1 MTSANRRR
9 LATAAT
15 FAVLTATAIGPVL
28 ASGKNDDGEDRG
40 TPMPLWW
47 AIVLFGV
54 VPLLVSAAISLIVL
68 LPDWAS
74 RAHAST
80 RGGYLDDPTLAD
92 RIALDRDSRAQI
104 GQ

>member
-1 MTSANRRR
+1 M
-9 LATAAT
+9 
-15 FAVLTATAIGPVL
+15 LTATAIGPVL

-54 VPLLVSAAISLIVL
+54 VPLLISAAISLIVL
-68 LPDWAS
+68 VPDWSA
-74 RAHAST
+74 RARKST

-92 RIALDRDSRAQI
+92 RAALSQRSHAEI